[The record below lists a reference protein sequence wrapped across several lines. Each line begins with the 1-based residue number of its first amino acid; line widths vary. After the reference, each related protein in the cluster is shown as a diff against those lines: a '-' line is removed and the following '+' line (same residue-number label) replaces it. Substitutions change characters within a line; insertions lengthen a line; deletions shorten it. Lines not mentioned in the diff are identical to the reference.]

1 MFASCCCY
9 LYFGCGCF
17 CGSLPWMQFHDLDRH
32 DRNLRLLLVTARSA
46 VLPEGCIKV
55 SVGHVAFLTNS
66 GHHWCFC
73 EVYLDVALVCPSR
86 RCHPTNKYI
95 YGLPVYQNQWCGQT
109 SSHTKQITQIIANL
123 HAPSSFN
130 RGGNPSCQRI
140 DEAWEISL
148 PLIITKWGQIQ
159 PPFPPRNP
167 SQGFPV
173 LLTDCSDVV
182 QRVFPEVRFTGS
194 DWAKSSKQWGRRCT
208 FLEFASQK
216 YTMFG
221 AWFSSTR
228 HAGLRKLDIMPWYAM
243 AATSISQ
250 LMPDALKT
258 WNLQKL
264 PRTIQ
269 N

>member
-9 LYFGCGCF
+9 LYVGCGCF
-17 CGSLPWMQFHDLDRH
+17 CCSLPWMQFHDLDSSWQKSQAPFGDSKKCCAPWGLHQGFCGSCRVF
-32 DRNLRLLLVTARSA
+32 DEFRSSLVLL
-46 VLPEGCIKV
+46 
-55 SVGHVAFLTNS
+55 
-66 GHHWCFC
+66 W
-73 EVYLDVALVCPSR
+73 
-86 RCHPTNKYI
+86 
-95 YGLPVYQNQWCGQT
+95 GLPWCCFSLPKPSLSPYKQVYIRSTGIPKSVMWSNFQPYQAN
-109 SSHTKQITQIIANL
+109 SNL

-130 RGGNPSCQRI
+130 RGGNPSCQII

-194 DWAKSSKQWGRRCT
+194 DWAKSSKQWGRRRT

-228 HAGLRKLDIMPWYAM
+228 HPGVRKLDIMPWYAM

>member
-1 MFASCCCY
+1 M
-9 LYFGCGCF
+9 
-17 CGSLPWMQFHDLDRH
+17 
-32 DRNLRLLLVTARSA
+32 
-46 VLPEGCIKV
+46 
-55 SVGHVAFLTNS
+55 NS

-130 RGGNPSCQRI
+130 RGGNPSCQII

-194 DWAKSSKQWGRRCT
+194 DWAKSSKKWGRRRT

-228 HAGLRKLDIMPWYAM
+228 HPGVRKLDIMPWYAM

-250 LMPDALKT
+250 LMPDASKLETSRSFQEPSKT
-258 WNLQKL
+258 KQTEPMKQHRFFVSDNIWHDGADQAVQTVL
-264 PRTIQ
+264 PESMHTTVFA
-269 N
+269 